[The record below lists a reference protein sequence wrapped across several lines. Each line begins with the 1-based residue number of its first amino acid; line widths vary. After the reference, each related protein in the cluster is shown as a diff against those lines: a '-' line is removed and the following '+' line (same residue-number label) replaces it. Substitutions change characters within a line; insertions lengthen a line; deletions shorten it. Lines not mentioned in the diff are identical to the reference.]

1 MASVM
6 TKRGS
11 QDNVVT
17 YEFFCDTEEDLN
29 NIDPRY
35 ITMGSVAVIIDG
47 FEVYI
52 ANSKKEWINFAS
64 SSNTTLD
71 GNSSSKVNEGQA
83 DYMIVADDDLG
94 T

>member
-1 MASVM
+1 MAAVM

-11 QDNVVT
+11 QDNVAT

-29 NIDPRY
+29 NIDPQY

-52 ANSKKEWINFAS
+52 ANSKKEWVGF
-64 SSNTTLD
+64 NTTSEQD
-71 GNSSSKVNEGQA
+71 G
-83 DYMIVADDDLG
+83 D
-94 T
+94 